1 MQVLSGLDAAFLSLE
16 TPTSHLHV
24 TGVLVFD
31 PATMPGSYSF
41 DRVRRFIG
49 SRLDLVPAFRR
60 RLTTVSFSLGRP
72 VWIDD
77 ASFQLD
83 SHVRRP
89 PLPAP
94 GGPAELTRVS

>member
-31 PATMPGSYSF
+31 PATMPGGYSF

-49 SRLDLVPAFRR
+49 SRLDVGPAFRR
-60 RLTTVSFSLGRP
+60 RPTTVSFSLRP
-72 VWIDD
+72 PGWVDD
-77 ASFQLD
+77 AGFGL
-83 SHVRRP
+83 HYHLPRAP
-89 PLPAP
+89 PPAP
-94 GGPAELTRVS
+94 GGPRE